1 MRKVLAG
8 IADAALRIWQQR
20 GKQQNQKQQR
30 GRQRHTPTP
39 QHHQDYPE
47 PGITVAYP
55 GDFTGLLAVDY
66 QPEKDG
72 DVDPGEV
79 VWSWVPF
86 EEDHS
91 KGKDRPVLVV
101 GRDHDWLLGLPL
113 SSKNHQLD
121 RDQEAAEGRFWVGI
135 GHGPWDAGNHTSS
148 VRVNRVIRV
157 APSSVRRIGGQ
168 LSKQHFADVL
178 DGLEAHYS
186 GGVTGRVH

>member
-1 MRKVLAG
+1 
-8 IADAALRIWQQR
+8 
-20 GKQQNQKQQR
+20 
-30 GRQRHTPTP
+30 
-39 QHHQDYPE
+39 
-47 PGITVAYP
+47 GITVAYP

-91 KGKDRPVLVV
+91 KGKDRPVLIV
-101 GRDHDWLLGLPL
+101 GCDGDWLLGLPL

-121 RDQEAAEGRFWVGI
+121 KEQEAAERRYWVSV

-157 APSSVRRIGGQ
+157 APTSVRRIGGQ
-168 LSKQHFADVL
+168 LSKQHFCDVL

-186 GGVTGRVH
+186 GGVTGRQH